1 MLTDRAAKSSGRAS
15 VGQAEHPLGDDVL
28 LDLVGTAVD
37 GDGAARQ
44 ERTQGADLGLGAA
57 MGEITRDTLV
67 WREGMGAWTKAG
79 DVPDLSGLFGAVPPP
94 LPPPL
99 PAE

>member
-1 MLTDRAAKSSGRAS
+1 MGGK
-15 VGQAEHPLGDDVL
+15 QAGPFDNNALRGH
-28 LDLVGTAVD
+28 
-37 GDGAARQ
+37 
-44 ERTQGADLGLGAA
+44 AA